1 MMKNLRYLTLVG
13 ITLSLFALSGC
24 DGSGKPAIG
33 IEDEILV
40 FADSLDY
47 VEMEETLQKV
57 FGKIIYTPQ
66 PENLFDLEWR
76 DITKINS
83 YKRRKNI
90 IIIAPLGEQTNAS
103 VYMGNLLDSNV
114 TQMVKSGKEFFFT
127 KYDQWAKN
135 QLVMVLTSNSLNEL
149 RDKIE
154 ANQDDLLYYFQKISD
169 KRLSDK
175 LYAAVYEQKPV
186 QAQLLDKYGW
196 IVYVQIDFH
205 LAKEVP
211 EDNFVWL
218 RRAPGSDME
227 RWIFVHWID
236 NASPSYLEKDSV
248 IAIRDRITKK
258 YYRTADESN
267 FVEIAPFEEYT
278 KTSEVNFKGRYALM
292 TEGLWRMD
300 DKSMGGPFVNYT
312 FFDQET
318 NRIYMLD
325 GSLYAPKYKKK
336 KLIQQVDV
344 LLKSWKPKYELSEDR
359 IEELMDELPEEE

>member
-66 PENLFDLEWR
+66 PENLFNLEWR
-76 DITKINS
+76 DITKINN

-154 ANQDDLLYYFQKISD
+154 ANQDDLLYYFQKIS
-169 KRLSDK
+169 
-175 LYAAVYEQKPV
+175 AVG
-186 QAQLLDKYGW
+186 YGA
-196 IVYVQIDFH
+196 DF
-205 LAKEVP
+205 K
-211 EDNFVWL
+211 
-218 RRAPGSDME
+218 
-227 RWIFVHWID
+227 
-236 NASPSYLEKDSV
+236 
-248 IAIRDRITKK
+248 
-258 YYRTADESN
+258 
-267 FVEIAPFEEYT
+267 FVE
-278 KTSEVNFKGRYALM
+278 
-292 TEGLWRMD
+292 
-300 DKSMGGPFVNYT
+300 
-312 FFDQET
+312 
-318 NRIYMLD
+318 
-325 GSLYAPKYKKK
+325 
-336 KLIQQVDV
+336 
-344 LLKSWKPKYELSEDR
+344 
-359 IEELMDELPEEE
+359 